1 VALAPQSDTLSSGGA
16 TKAGLRP
23 AAASHP
29 GNARASRSL
38 DAQARLE
45 PTERPI
51 NWREQS
57 ENASPRACEIDRIG
71 ATHAGESR
79 LSTVNCKASSARKG
93 TRRAKMRDA
102 SKQSR
107 MKAEQRR
114 LAELASTAGTTSTS
128 RAISRSTRGP
138 SLKEVEQHTLRD
150 ALRPFQ
156 HIIEGARTRA
166 EEEARRIIGLAI
178 QRYAGAHT
186 FETTTATVA
195 LQGDEIKGRI
205 IGREGRNIR
214 AFEAATGITVLID
227 DTPNAV
233 VLSGFDPVRREIA
246 REAMQRLIL
255 DGRIYPTAS
264 RGVPKSPSHGRNPSS
279 KLSERSGLQSRFT
292 PCIPRCL
299 KLLGR
304 TPFRR
309 SSLPEILDH
318 SMALTTP
325 D

>member
-1 VALAPQSDTLSSGGA
+1 MALAPQSDTLSSGGA

-156 HIIEGARTRA
+156 HIIEGQYGA
-166 EEEARRIIGLAI
+166 EEKPGIIGLAI
-178 QRYAGAHT
+178 QRYAGALPLKTPRRPSPSRVRPNQRAHY
-186 FETTTATVA
+186 
-195 LQGDEIKGRI
+195 
-205 IGREGRNIR
+205 GREGRTLER
-214 AFEAATGITVLID
+214 SKPPRGSRFLD
-227 DTPNAV
+227 DTPA
-233 VLSGFDPVRREIA
+233 LWC
-246 REAMQRLIL
+246 
-255 DGRIYPTAS
+255 
-264 RGVPKSPSHGRNPSS
+264 SPR
-279 KLSERSGLQSRFT
+279 
-292 PCIPRCL
+292 
-299 KLLGR
+299 
-304 TPFRR
+304 
-309 SSLPEILDH
+309 
-318 SMALTTP
+318 
-325 D
+325 